1 MNHIKSSFELTNNHF
16 LPRYTHKTTK
26 KRTRS
31 VSDIAHK
38 KKRDIK
44 ASRLQLEACVYYY
57 RVSQYKTKHFN
68 SWTPAIFKKYNICDD
83 IIGHIFKFYINL
95 DGEQDDLI
103 LSNKPILI
111 TFPLKNKKKINNT
124 NLLYP
129 NTDKIL
135 LYNHFTLKKNYI
147 KRISYYIIGYLRR
160 ISYFTMLTSSE
171 WDDILNELLNKQSD
185 TYWIEITILVNIIK
199 KKIFKKEKRNI
210 FSNRDLTEELWSI
223 THGIYVR
230 FLYMS

>member
-1 MNHIKSSFELTNNHF
+1 
-16 LPRYTHKTTK
+16 
-26 KRTRS
+26 
-31 VSDIAHK
+31 
-38 KKRDIK
+38 
-44 ASRLQLEACVYYY
+44 
-57 RVSQYKTKHFN
+57 
-68 SWTPAIFKKYNICDD
+68 
-83 IIGHIFKFYINL
+83 
-95 DGEQDDLI
+95 
-103 LSNKPILI
+103 KPILI